1 MESGKLPLRQKLPLR
16 GAVAPPQFSPLNSQF
31 FPPAS
36 PVAHPATPVS
46 PAKKGALQSFR
57 FAARPLFC
65 ALREILRQQKRPSE
79 KSFTAP
85 ASIRNSHCIL
95 TAIQIYYRRIRAA
108 NGILPVSIKS
118 AKKISDIVNL
128 LPASCIYKIDVIF
141 ESRKGAAGWHRI
153 PLPIYIEA

>member
-1 MESGKLPLRQKLPLR
+1 MLPLRQKLPLR
-16 GAVAPPQFSPLNSQF
+16 GAFAPPQFSPLNSQF

-46 PAKKGALQSFR
+46 PAKKGALQNEKI
-57 FAARPLFC
+57 AARPLFC

-95 TAIQIYYRRIRAA
+95 IVLIYYRRKRAA

-118 AKKISDIVNL
+118 GNNIADFVNL

-153 PLPIYIEA
+153 PLPIYIGA